1 MIQKRTFTFLK
12 DIKNNNSKDWLDEHR
27 ANYNFAKNDILKLTA
42 ELIKEASSYDNSIA
56 RAGLEPKKCITRLNR
71 DLRFSNDKTPYK
83 TNYFIILNKDGKKSD
98 SAFYYVHLEPGNSFV
113 GGGVYNPL
121 PGPLRKI
128 RQEIDYAFVEWKEI
142 LDDKRF
148 KKYYPAGVQP
158 SGVLKRIPKGYQEDN
173 PAGEFL
179 KMKGFYTS
187 GKLTDEE
194 VQGNTLNSILINY
207 FASVKPLVDYLNRA
221 IAF

>member
-121 PGPLRKI
+121 RALYAKYARK
-128 RQEIDYAFVEWKEI
+128 
-142 LDDKRF
+142 
-148 KKYYPAGVQP
+148 
-158 SGVLKRIPKGYQEDN
+158 
-173 PAGEFL
+173 
-179 KMKGFYTS
+179 
-187 GKLTDEE
+187 
-194 VQGNTLNSILINY
+194 LIM
-207 FASVKPLVDYLNRA
+207 LL
-221 IAF
+221 